1 MKFVIIEEVE
11 IRRKLI
17 FKVVVNF
24 ERYVFSYGK
33 YYLIRMRF
41 LEVIKSCKM
50 GELEYNYFFR
60 LGVI

>member
-24 ERYVFSYGK
+24 ERYVFRYSK

-50 GELEYNYFFR
+50 GELEYNYFFG